1 MSKNTVKY
9 IESSIED
16 KAGIVQRVDQID
28 FDSYNPENIDD
39 MGKYIDLR
47 GEQKRLENIIDR

>member
-28 FDSYNPENIDD
+28 FDSYNP
-39 MGKYIDLR
+39 
-47 GEQKRLENIIDR
+47 